1 MRAHRILNGIAILVP
16 VGFVVCFFFVPMG
29 WLFLVSL
36 SERIPGEGIR
46 FTGTLQQY
54 TRYWL
59 DGFYL
64 ATSFWPTVWLSVV
77 ATILTMI
84 IGYVLAAYIASLP
97 PRKRGFLTML
107 VIVTL
112 SVSTVIRVFGLN
124 MLLNSKGILSI
135 ALQAIGLP
143 ALDVTY
149 SEIAVLI
156 GLVQIA
162 IPFAVVPLIGVLAAV
177 DPNLKEAAA
186 SVGANRVR
194 TFLNVT
200 LPLSMPGIIAGGVI
214 VLSNNL
220 SALVIPNM
228 MGGGRVRMIGM
239 MAYDQATQRDNLPFA
254 AAIGISLS
262 ALTILLSV
270 GILWVLGASMKAGR
284 R

>member
-1 MRAHRILNGIAILVP
+1 
-16 VGFVVCFFFVPMG
+16 
-29 WLFLVSL
+29 
-36 SERIPGEGIR
+36 
-46 FTGTLQQY
+46 
-54 TRYWL
+54 
-59 DGFYL
+59 
-64 ATSFWPTVWLSVV
+64 
-77 ATILTMI
+77 
-84 IGYVLAAYIASLP
+84 
-97 PRKRGFLTML
+97 
-107 VIVTL
+107 
-112 SVSTVIRVFGLN
+112 